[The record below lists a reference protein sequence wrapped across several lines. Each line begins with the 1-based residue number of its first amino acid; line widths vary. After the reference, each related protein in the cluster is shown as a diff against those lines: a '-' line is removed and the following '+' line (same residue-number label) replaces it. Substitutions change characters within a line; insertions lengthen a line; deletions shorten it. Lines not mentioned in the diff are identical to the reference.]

1 LPEVN
6 VASLSFAQAASGVAL
21 GAVDADAAVEGAA
34 LDALDALAD
43 GLAPPLVLQAAAIT
57 AISTTT
63 DDLSAL
69 RMS

>member
-1 LPEVN
+1 
-6 VASLSFAQAASGVAL
+6 LSFAQAASGVAL

-34 LDALDALAD
+34 AEALAD
-43 GLAPPLVLQAAAIT
+43 GLAPPPVLQAAAIT